1 LLLTNLDAISGFAVT
16 EQLALALGNPAVTD
30 ITVPILTEKS
40 EHQLQLQ
47 ELLLELAANAILY
60 HRDT

>member
-1 LLLTNLDAISGFAVT
+1 MTNLDAISGFAVT
-16 EQLALALGNPAVTD
+16 EQLGLALGNPAVTD

-47 ELLLELAANAILY
+47 ELLLEMAANAILY
-60 HRDT
+60 QRDT